1 MANGVGTALG
11 LSIGATNLA
20 AVTADNAITR
30 KPVLTLYPERPA
42 EIGIPAENPR
52 LQGPGVVITGFVN
65 RVGDPRGVVAVDGSV
80 HRSEVLVADGLR
92 ALAYAATGGRAL
104 PDDIAVTYPAHWES
118 PAVEALGAA
127 LSEIPEWSRRTRP
140 ILLIPDA
147 AATLLAVRTSPG
159 IPPRGTVAVCDF
171 GGSGTNITL
180 MHADGDYRALAPTV
194 RHRDFSGDL
203 IDQALLGAVI
213 ANMPTTGAFPSGNAA
228 IGSLSRLRSACRIA
242 KEQLSSGTVATLTD
256 GLTGTSGEI
265 RLTRHELDDAIRPS
279 LDSAIS
285 ALDEAL
291 ARNGIRDLVAVVSTG
306 GGANLPT
313 VTTALSRHFRVPV
326 ATTPRPQFTPA
337 LGAALRV
344 AHGPGDAGAT
354 LSAPAAP
361 AMPATL
367 SAPAA
372 PATARASVRPASR
385 PEATATT
392 QAPPAD
398 PTQAELARAWSA
410 TGHNSRV
417 TAAGY
422 SGPDPDAATGAA
434 EPAAGSVEAA
444 PEAVTRKRLVS
455 RWHLLPAA
463 AIIITVAAVLLVG
476 TAVAIGLT
484 AQNKSAT
491 TPTPALSATPAAPPP
506 APHSAT
512 AEPAPPPPDVPV
524 PSTSDTTPPAETET
538 PMTTTPRATP
548 QAAPPPAPARPAA
561 PRKVAAPPIPP
572 VPGVNEPIPGLDR
585 VNQIIQEIEGNLG
598 ITALGPI
605 PAH

>member
-20 AVTADNAITR
+20 AVTADPHVQAITR
-30 KPVLTLYPERPA
+30 KPVLTQYPDRPA

-80 HRSEVLVADGLR
+80 HRGELLVADALR
-92 ALAYAATGGRAL
+92 ALAYAATGGRPL

-118 PAVEALGAA
+118 AAVDALGAA
-127 LSEIPEWSRRTRP
+127 LSEIPEWSRRARP

-203 IDQALLGAVI
+203 VDQALLGAVI
-213 ANMPTTGAFPSGNAA
+213 ANMPTTGAFPTGDAA

-242 KEQLSSGTVATLTD
+242 KEQLSSATVATLTD
-256 GLTGTSGEI
+256 GLTGTRGEV
-265 RLTRHELDDAIRPS
+265 RLTRHELDDAIRPA

-285 ALDEAL
+285 ALDDAL

-306 GGANLPT
+306 GGANLPA

-326 ATTPRPQFTPA
+326 ATTPRPQLTA
-337 LGAALRV
+337 AVGAALRV

-361 AMPATL
+361 ATPATL

-372 PATARASVRPASR
+372 PAP
-385 PEATATT
+385 
-392 QAPPAD
+392 
-398 PTQAELARAWSA
+398 ARAWSA
-410 TGHNSRV
+410 TGHNPRA
-417 TAAGY
+417 TGAGY
-422 SGPDPDAATGAA
+422 TGPDPDAATGAA
-434 EPAAGSVEAA
+434 AAA
-444 PEAVTRKRLVS
+444 PEPAEGAPEIVKRKPLVS
-455 RWHLLPAA
+455 RLHLLPAA
-463 AIIITVAAVLLVG
+463 AIVIAVAAVLLVG

-484 AQNKSAT
+484 SQHKSAT
-491 TPTPALSATPAAPPP
+491 TPAPALSTTPAAPPA

-524 PSTSDTTPPAETET
+524 PSTSDTTPPAATET

-548 QAAPPPAPARPAA
+548 QAAPPAPARQAA

-572 VPGVNEPIPGLDR
+572 VPGVDGPIPGLDR
-585 VNQIIQEIEGNLG
+585 VNQIIQEIEDNLG
-598 ITALGPI
+598 ISALGPI
-605 PAH
+605 PSR

>member
-1 MANGVGTALG
+1 MANGVGPALG

-30 KPVLTLYPERPA
+30 KPVLTLYPDRPA

-52 LQGPGVVITGFVN
+52 LQRPGVVITGFVN

-80 HRSEVLVADGLR
+80 HRSEVLVADALR
-92 ALAYAATGGRAL
+92 ALAYAATGGRPL

-118 PAVEALGAA
+118 RAVEALGAA

-203 IDQALLGAVI
+203 IDQALLGVAI
-213 ANMPTTGAFPSGNAA
+213 ANMPTTGAFPSGDAA

-256 GLTGTSGEI
+256 GLTGTRGEV
-265 RLTRHELDDAIRPS
+265 RLSRHELDDAIRPS
-279 LDSAIS
+279 LNGAIS

-313 VTTALSRHFRVPV
+313 VTTALSQHFRVPV
-326 ATTPRPQFTPA
+326 ATTPRPQLTA
-337 LGAALRV
+337 AVGAALRV
-344 AHGPGDAGAT
+344 AQGPGDAG
-354 LSAPAAP
+354 S
-361 AMPATL
+361 TL

-372 PATARASVRPASR
+372 PATLS
-385 PEATATT
+385 
-392 QAPPAD
+392 AP
-398 PTQAELARAWSA
+398 ARAWSA

-417 TAAGY
+417 TGAGY
-422 SGPDPDAATGAA
+422 SGPDPEAATGAA
-434 EPAAGSVEAA
+434 VAATGSAEAA
-444 PEAVTRKRLVS
+444 PETVKRERLVS

-491 TPTPALSATPAAPPP
+491 TPTLSTTPAVPPP
-506 APHSAT
+506 APNSAT

-548 QAAPPPAPARPAA
+548 QAAPPPAPASPAA

-598 ITALGPI
+598 ISVLGPI

>member
-20 AVTADNAITR
+20 AVTSGNAITR
-30 KPVLTLYPERPA
+30 KPVLTLYPDRPA

-80 HRSEVLVADGLR
+80 HRGEVLIADGLR
-92 ALAYAATGGRAL
+92 ALAYAATGGGTL
-104 PDDIAVTYPAHWES
+104 PDDVAVTYPAHWES
-118 PAVEALGAA
+118 HAVDALGAA
-127 LSEIPEWSRRTRP
+127 LSEIPEWSQRARP

-147 AATLLAVRTSPG
+147 AATLLAVRTNPG
-159 IPPRGTVAVCDF
+159 IPSRGTVAVCDF

-194 RHRDFSGDL
+194 RHREFSGDL
-203 IDQALLGAVI
+203 IDQALLGVVI
-213 ANMPTTGAFPSGNAA
+213 ANMPTTGAFPSGSAA

-242 KEQLSSGTVATLTD
+242 KEQLSSSTVATLTD
-256 GLTGTSGEI
+256 GLTGTRGETQ
-265 RLTRHELDDAIRPS
+265 LTRHELDDAIRPS
-279 LDSAIS
+279 LSNAVAAI
-285 ALDEAL
+285 DEAL
-291 ARNGIRDLVAVVSTG
+291 ACNGIRDLVAVVSTG
-306 GGANLPT
+306 GGANLPS

-326 ATTPRPQFTPA
+326 ATTPRPQLTA
-337 LGAALRV
+337 AVGAALRL

-354 LSAPAAP
+354 LSAPAV
-361 AMPATL
+361 
-367 SAPAA
+367 PAA
-372 PATARASVRPASR
+372 ATARASVRP
-385 PEATATT
+385 EATATA
-392 QAPPAD
+392 QAPPAE

-410 TGHNSRV
+410 TGHNSRL
-417 TAAGY
+417 TAAGATGY
-422 SGPDPDAATGAA
+422 PAPDAGSSTGAA
-434 EPAAGSVEAA
+434 EAV
-444 PEAVTRKRLVS
+444 PEAGKRKRLFS
-455 RWHLLPAA
+455 RRHLLPAA

-484 AQNKSAT
+484 SQNKSAT
-491 TPTPALSATPAAPPP
+491 TPAPALSATPP
-506 APHSAT
+506 APNSAT

-548 QAAPPPAPARPAA
+548 QAGPPAAPARPTT
-561 PRKVAAPPIPP
+561 PRRVAAPAVPP

>member
-30 KPVLTLYPERPA
+30 KPVLTLYPDRPA

-65 RVGDPRGVVAVDGSV
+65 RIGDPRGVVAVDGSV
-80 HRSEVLVADGLR
+80 HRGEVLVADALR

-118 PAVEALGAA
+118 HAVEALGAA

-171 GGSGTNITL
+171 GGSGTSITL

-213 ANMPTTGAFPSGNAA
+213 ANMPTTGAFPSGDAA

-242 KEQLSSGTVATLTD
+242 KEQLSSSTVATLTD
-256 GLTGTSGEI
+256 GLTGTRGEVQ
-265 RLTRHELDDAIRPS
+265 LTRHELDDAIRPS
-279 LDSAIS
+279 LNSTLS
-285 ALDEAL
+285 ALDEAM

-313 VTTALSRHFRVPV
+313 VTTALSRHFRVPI
-326 ATTPRPQFTPA
+326 ATTPRPQLTA
-337 LGAALRV
+337 AVGAALRV

-361 AMPATL
+361 AAPATT

-372 PATARASVRPASR
+372 PATARASVRPDAR

-392 QAPPAD
+392 QAPPAE
-398 PTQAELARAWSA
+398 PTQAQLARAWSA
-410 TGHNSRV
+410 TGHNSRI
-417 TAAGY
+417 TGAGY

-434 EPAAGSVEAA
+434 LAATGSAEAA
-444 PEAVTRKRLVS
+444 PETVKRKRLVS
-455 RWHLLPAA
+455 GRHLLPAA

-484 AQNKSAT
+484 AQNKTAT
-491 TPTPALSATPAAPPP
+491 TPTPALSTTPAAPPP

-548 QAAPPPAPARPAA
+548 QAAPPAAPAHPAP
-561 PRKVAAPPIPP
+561 PRKVAAPPIPA

-598 ITALGPI
+598 ISALGPI
-605 PAH
+605 PGH

>member
-1 MANGVGTALG
+1 MAKGVGTALG

-30 KPVLTLYPERPA
+30 KPVLTLYPDRPA

-104 PDDIAVTYPAHWES
+104 PDDVAVTYPAHWES
-118 PAVEALGAA
+118 HAVEALGAA

-213 ANMPTTGAFPSGNAA
+213 ANMPTTGAFPSGDAA

-242 KEQLSSGTVATLTD
+242 KEELSSGTVATLTD
-256 GLTGTSGEI
+256 GLTGTRGEV

-279 LDSAIS
+279 LDRAIS

-326 ATTPRPQFTPA
+326 ATTPRPQLTA
-337 LGAALRV
+337 AVGAALRV
-344 AHGPGDAGAT
+344 AHGPGDAGSTPA
-354 LSAPAAP
+354 APAAP
-361 AMPATL
+361 A
-367 SAPAA
+367 
-372 PATARASVRPASR
+372 
-385 PEATATT
+385 E
-392 QAPPAD
+392 

-410 TGHNSRV
+410 TGTNSRI
-417 TAAGY
+417 TGAGY

-434 EPAAGSVEAA
+434 VAAIGSTEAA
-444 PEAVTRKRLVS
+444 PVTVKRKRLAS
-455 RWHLLPAA
+455 HWHVLPVA

-476 TAVAIGLT
+476 TAIAIGLT
-484 AQNKSAT
+484 AQNKTAT
-491 TPTPALSATPAAPPP
+491 TPAPAPNTTPAAPPP

-512 AEPAPPPPDVPV
+512 AEPTPPPPDVPV

-548 QAAPPPAPARPAA
+548 QAAPPAVPARPAA

>member
-1 MANGVGTALG
+1 MGNGVGPALG

-30 KPVLTLYPERPA
+30 KPVLTLYPDRPA

-80 HRSEVLVADGLR
+80 HRSEVLVADALR
-92 ALAYAATGGRAL
+92 ALAYAATGGGPL

-159 IPPRGTVAVCDF
+159 IPARGTVAVCDF

-203 IDQALLGAVI
+203 IDQALLGAAI
-213 ANMPTTGAFPSGNAA
+213 ANMPTTGAFPSGDAA

-242 KEQLSSGTVATLTD
+242 KEQLSSSTVATLTD
-256 GLTGTSGEI
+256 GLTGTRGEV
-265 RLTRHELDDAIRPS
+265 RLSRHELDDAIRPS
-279 LDSAIS
+279 LNGAIS

-313 VTTALSRHFRVPV
+313 VTTALSQHFRVPV
-326 ATTPRPQFTPA
+326 ATTPRPQLTA
-337 LGAALRV
+337 AVGAALRV
-344 AHGPGDAGAT
+344 AQGPGDAGST

-361 AMPATL
+361 VAPAAPATL
-367 SAPAA
+367 SAP
-372 PATARASVRPASR
+372 
-385 PEATATT
+385 
-392 QAPPAD
+392 
-398 PTQAELARAWSA
+398 ARAWSA

-417 TAAGY
+417 AGGGY

-434 EPAAGSVEAA
+434 AAAPGSAAAA
-444 PEAVTRKRLVS
+444 PETVKRERLVS

-476 TAVAIGLT
+476 TAVAIGLS

-491 TPTPALSATPAAPPP
+491 TPTLSTTPAVPPP
-506 APHSAT
+506 APNSAT

-548 QAAPPPAPARPAA
+548 QAAPPPAPASPAA

-598 ITALGPI
+598 ISALGPI

>member
-30 KPVLTLYPERPA
+30 KPVLTQYPDRPA

-80 HRSEVLVADGLR
+80 HRGELLVADALR
-92 ALAYAATGGRAL
+92 ALAYAATGGRPL

-118 PAVEALGAA
+118 AAVDALGAA
-127 LSEIPEWSRRTRP
+127 LSEIPEWSRRARP

-213 ANMPTTGAFPSGNAA
+213 ANMPTTGAFPTGDAA

-242 KEQLSSGTVATLTD
+242 KEQLSSATMATLTD
-256 GLTGTSGEI
+256 GLTGTRGEV
-265 RLTRHELDDAIRPS
+265 RLTRHELDDAIRPA

-285 ALDEAL
+285 ALDDAL

-306 GGANLPT
+306 GGANLPA

-326 ATTPRPQFTPA
+326 ATTPRPQLTA
-337 LGAALRV
+337 AVGAALRV
-344 AHGPGDAGAT
+344 ARGPGDAGAT

-361 AMPATL
+361 ATPATL

-372 PATARASVRPASR
+372 PATARA
-385 PEATATT
+385 
-392 QAPPAD
+392 
-398 PTQAELARAWSA
+398 WSA
-410 TGHNSRV
+410 TGHNPGA
-417 TAAGY
+417 TGAGY
-422 SGPDPDAATGAA
+422 TGPDPDAATGAA
-434 EPAAGSVEAA
+434 AAA
-444 PEAVTRKRLVS
+444 PEPAEGAPDTVKRKPLVS
-455 RWHLLPAA
+455 RLHLLPAA
-463 AIIITVAAVLLVG
+463 AIVIAVAAVLLVG
-476 TAVAIGLT
+476 TAVAIGLSS
-484 AQNKSAT
+484 QQKSAT
-491 TPTPALSATPAAPPP
+491 TPTPALSTTPAAPPA

-524 PSTSDTTPPAETET
+524 PSTSDTTPPAATET

-548 QAAPPPAPARPAA
+548 QAAPPAPARQTA
-561 PRKVAAPPIPP
+561 PRKVAAPP
-572 VPGVNEPIPGLDR
+572 VPGVDGPIPGLDR

-598 ITALGPI
+598 ISALGPI
-605 PAH
+605 PSR

>member
-30 KPVLTLYPERPA
+30 KPVLTQYPDRPA

-80 HRSEVLVADGLR
+80 HRGELLVADALR
-92 ALAYAATGGRAL
+92 ALAYAATGGRPL

-118 PAVEALGAA
+118 AAVDALGAA
-127 LSEIPEWSRRTRP
+127 LSEIPEWSRRARP

-159 IPPRGTVAVCDF
+159 IPPHGTVAVCDF

-203 IDQALLGAVI
+203 VDQALLGAVI
-213 ANMPTTGAFPSGNAA
+213 ANMPTTGAFPTGDAA

-242 KEQLSSGTVATLTD
+242 KEQLSSATVTTLTD
-256 GLTGTSGEI
+256 GLTGTRGEV
-265 RLTRHELDDAIRPS
+265 RLTRHELDDAIRPA

-285 ALDEAL
+285 ALDDAL

-306 GGANLPT
+306 GGANLPA

-326 ATTPRPQFTPA
+326 ATTPRPQLTA
-337 LGAALRV
+337 AVGAALRA

-361 AMPATL
+361 ATPATL

-372 PATARASVRPASR
+372 PATARA
-385 PEATATT
+385 
-392 QAPPAD
+392 
-398 PTQAELARAWSA
+398 WSA
-410 TGHNSRV
+410 TGHNPRA
-417 TAAGY
+417 TGAGY
-422 SGPDPDAATGAA
+422 TGPDPDAATGAA
-434 EPAAGSVEAA
+434 AAA
-444 PEAVTRKRLVS
+444 PEPAEGAPETVKRKPLVS
-455 RWHLLPAA
+455 RLHLLPAA
-463 AIIITVAAVLLVG
+463 AIVIAVAAVLLVG
-476 TAVAIGLT
+476 TAVAIGLSS
-484 AQNKSAT
+484 QHKSAT
-491 TPTPALSATPAAPPP
+491 TPAPALSTTPAAPPA

-524 PSTSDTTPPAETET
+524 PSTSDTTPPAATET
-538 PMTTTPRATP
+538 PMTITPRATP
-548 QAAPPPAPARPAA
+548 QAAPPAPARQAA
-561 PRKVAAPPIPP
+561 PRKVTAPP
-572 VPGVNEPIPGLDR
+572 VPGVDGPIPGLDR

-598 ITALGPI
+598 ISALGPI
-605 PAH
+605 PSR

>member
-20 AVTADNAITR
+20 AVTADPHVQAITR
-30 KPVLTLYPERPA
+30 KPVLTQYPDRPA

-80 HRSEVLVADGLR
+80 HRGELLVADALR
-92 ALAYAATGGRAL
+92 ALAYAATGGRPL

-118 PAVEALGAA
+118 AAVDALGAA
-127 LSEIPEWSRRTRP
+127 LSEIPEWSRRARP

-203 IDQALLGAVI
+203 VDQALLGAVI
-213 ANMPTTGAFPSGNAA
+213 ANMPTTGAFPTGDAA

-242 KEQLSSGTVATLTD
+242 KEQLSSATMATLTD
-256 GLTGTSGEI
+256 GLTGTRGEV
-265 RLTRHELDDAIRPS
+265 RLTRHELDDAIRPT

-285 ALDEAL
+285 ALDDAL

-306 GGANLPT
+306 GGANLPA

-326 ATTPRPQFTPA
+326 ATTPRPQLTA
-337 LGAALRV
+337 AVGAALRV

-361 AMPATL
+361 ATPATL

-372 PATARASVRPASR
+372 PAP
-385 PEATATT
+385 
-392 QAPPAD
+392 
-398 PTQAELARAWSA
+398 ARAWSA
-410 TGHNSRV
+410 TGHNPRA
-417 TAAGY
+417 TGAGY
-422 SGPDPDAATGAA
+422 TGPDPDAATGAA
-434 EPAAGSVEAA
+434 AA
-444 PEAVTRKRLVS
+444 PEPAESAPEIVKRKPLVS
-455 RWHLLPAA
+455 RLHLLPAA
-463 AIIITVAAVLLVG
+463 AIVIAVAAVLLVG

-484 AQNKSAT
+484 SQHKSAT
-491 TPTPALSATPAAPPP
+491 TPAPALSTTPAAPPA

-512 AEPAPPPPDVPV
+512 AEPAPPPDVPV
-524 PSTSDTTPPAETET
+524 PSTSDTTPPAATET

-548 QAAPPPAPARPAA
+548 QAAPPAPARQAA

-572 VPGVNEPIPGLDR
+572 VPGVDGPIPGLDR

-598 ITALGPI
+598 ISALGPI
-605 PAH
+605 PSR

>member
-20 AVTADNAITR
+20 AVTGDNAITR
-30 KPVLTLYPERPA
+30 KPVLMLYPDRPA
-42 EIGIPAENPR
+42 EIGVPAENPR

-65 RVGDPRGVVAVDGSV
+65 RVGDPRGVVAGDGSV

-118 PAVEALGAA
+118 DVVEAVGAA
-127 LSEIPEWSRRTRP
+127 LSEIPEWSRRARP

-171 GGSGTNITL
+171 GGSGTSITL

-213 ANMPTTGAFPSGNAA
+213 ANMPTTGAFPSGDAA

-256 GLTGTSGEI
+256 GLTGTRGEI
-265 RLTRHELDDAIRPS
+265 RLTRHELDDAIRHS
-279 LDSAIS
+279 LNSAIS

-326 ATTPRPQFTPA
+326 ATTPRPQLTA
-337 LGAALRV
+337 AVGAALRV
-344 AHGPGDAGAT
+344 AHDPGDAGAT
-354 LSAPAAP
+354 LSAPAAQ
-361 AMPATL
+361 A
-367 SAPAA
+367 APAA
-372 PATARASVRPASR
+372 PAT
-385 PEATATT
+385 
-392 QAPPAD
+392 
-398 PTQAELARAWSA
+398 ARAWSA
-410 TGHNSRV
+410 TGHNSRI
-417 TAAGY
+417 TGAGATGY

-434 EPAAGSVEAA
+434 AAGPAEAT
-444 PEAVTRKRLVS
+444 PETAKRKRLIS

-463 AIIITVAAVLLVG
+463 AVIITVAAVLLVG

-491 TPTPALSATPAAPPP
+491 TPAPALSTVPAAPPP
-506 APHSAT
+506 APRSAT

-548 QAAPPPAPARPAA
+548 QAAPPAVPARPAA

-598 ITALGPI
+598 ISALGPI

>member
-1 MANGVGTALG
+1 MAIGVGTALG

-30 KPVLTLYPERPA
+30 KPVLTLYPDRPA

-80 HRSEVLVADGLR
+80 HRSEVLVADALR

-104 PDDIAVTYPAHWES
+104 PDDVAVTYPAHWES
-118 PAVEALGAA
+118 HAVEALGAA
-127 LSEIPEWSRRTRP
+127 LSEIPEWARRTRP

-171 GGSGTNITL
+171 GGTGTDITL

-194 RHRDFSGDL
+194 RHREFSGDL

-242 KEQLSSGTVATLTD
+242 KEQLSSGTAATLTD
-256 GLTGTSGEI
+256 GLTGTRGEV
-265 RLTRHELDDAIRPS
+265 RLTRDELDDAIRPS
-279 LDSAIS
+279 LNRTIS

-326 ATTPRPQFTPA
+326 ATTPRPQLA
-337 LGAALRV
+337 AASGAALRV

-361 AMPATL
+361 V
-367 SAPAA
+367 
-372 PATARASVRPASR
+372 TARASAPPDQR

-392 QAPPAD
+392 QAPPAE

-417 TAAGY
+417 TGAGY

-434 EPAAGSVEAA
+434 VAASGSAEAA
-444 PEAVTRKRLVS
+444 PEPVQRKRLVS
-455 RWHLLPAA
+455 RRHLLPAA
-463 AIIITVAAVLLVG
+463 AVIVTVAAVLLVG

-484 AQNKSAT
+484 AQNKTAT
-491 TPTPALSATPAAPPP
+491 TPTPALSTTPSAPPP

-524 PSTSDTTPPAETET
+524 PSTSDTTPPADTET

-548 QAAPPPAPARPAA
+548 QAAPPAAPARPATPAA

-598 ITALGPI
+598 ISALGPI

>member
-1 MANGVGTALG
+1 MANGVGPALG

-30 KPVLTLYPERPA
+30 KPVLTLYPDRPA

-52 LQGPGVVITGFVN
+52 LQGPGVVITGFVS

-80 HRSEVLVADGLR
+80 HRSEVLVADALR
-92 ALAYAATGGRAL
+92 ALAYAATGGRPL

-118 PAVEALGAA
+118 RAVEALGAA

-203 IDQALLGAVI
+203 IDQALLGAAI
-213 ANMPTTGAFPSGNAA
+213 ANMPTTGAFPSGDAA

-242 KEQLSSGTVATLTD
+242 KEQLSSSTVATLTD
-256 GLTGTSGEI
+256 GLTGTRGEV
-265 RLTRHELDDAIRPS
+265 RLSRHELDDAIRPS
-279 LDSAIS
+279 LNGAIS
-285 ALDEAL
+285 ALNEAL

-313 VTTALSRHFRVPV
+313 VTTALSQHFRVPV
-326 ATTPRPQFTPA
+326 ATTPRPQLTA
-337 LGAALRV
+337 AVGAALRV
-344 AHGPGDAGAT
+344 AHGPGDAGST

-361 AMPATL
+361 AAPATL
-367 SAPAA
+367 SAP
-372 PATARASVRPASR
+372 
-385 PEATATT
+385 
-392 QAPPAD
+392 
-398 PTQAELARAWSA
+398 ARAWSA

-417 TAAGY
+417 AGAGY
-422 SGPDPDAATGAA
+422 SGPDPEAATGAA
-434 EPAAGSVEAA
+434 VAATGSAAAA
-444 PEAVTRKRLVS
+444 PETVKRERLVS

-491 TPTPALSATPAAPPP
+491 TPTLSTTPAVPPP
-506 APHSAT
+506 APNSAT

-548 QAAPPPAPARPAA
+548 QAAPPPAPASPAA

-598 ITALGPI
+598 ISVLGPI

>member
-30 KPVLTLYPERPA
+30 KPVLTQYPDRPA

-80 HRSEVLVADGLR
+80 HRGELLVADALR
-92 ALAYAATGGRAL
+92 ALAHAATGGRPL

-118 PAVEALGAA
+118 AAVDALGAA
-127 LSEIPEWSRRTRP
+127 LSEIPEWSRRARP

-194 RHRDFSGDL
+194 RHRSFSGDL

-213 ANMPTTGAFPSGNAA
+213 ANMPTTGAFPTGDAA

-242 KEQLSSGTVATLTD
+242 KEQLSSATMATLTD
-256 GLTGTSGEI
+256 GLTGTRGEV
-265 RLTRHELDDAIRPS
+265 RLTRHELDDAIRPA

-285 ALDEAL
+285 ALDDAL

-306 GGANLPT
+306 GGANLPA

-326 ATTPRPQFTPA
+326 ATTPRPQLTA
-337 LGAALRV
+337 AVGAALRA
-344 AHGPGDAGAT
+344 AHGPGAT

-361 AMPATL
+361 ATPATL

-372 PATARASVRPASR
+372 PATARA
-385 PEATATT
+385 
-392 QAPPAD
+392 
-398 PTQAELARAWSA
+398 WSA
-410 TGHNSRV
+410 TGHNPRA
-417 TAAGY
+417 TGAGY
-422 SGPDPDAATGAA
+422 TGPDPDAATGAA
-434 EPAAGSVEAA
+434 AAA
-444 PEAVTRKRLVS
+444 PEPAEGAPETVKRKPLVS
-455 RWHLLPAA
+455 RLHLLPAA
-463 AIIITVAAVLLVG
+463 AIVIAVAAVLLVG
-476 TAVAIGLT
+476 TAVAIGLSS
-484 AQNKSAT
+484 QHKSAT
-491 TPTPALSATPAAPPP
+491 TPAPALSTTPAAPPA

-524 PSTSDTTPPAETET
+524 PSTSDTTPPAATET

-548 QAAPPPAPARPAA
+548 QAAPPAPARQAA
-561 PRKVAAPPIPP
+561 PRKVTAPP
-572 VPGVNEPIPGLDR
+572 VPGVDGPIPGLDR

-598 ITALGPI
+598 ISALGPI
-605 PAH
+605 PSR